1 MKKIIIILVI
11 IVCSK
16 SFSQNIKCEI
26 IDYSK
31 TLDGTEYSTCQYV
44 NSSYSH
50 SRPSI
55 LLIIDKKTFMEIYHK
70 IPKLFLSK
78 QEYTD
83 IWILGIKDFN
93 QANSS
98 LDSNKKIINFFIEKI
113 LKYRYDNDL
122 PIYEKSQ
129 LYSNAI
135 YLNKSDELCNYLACK
150 DR

>member
-1 MKKIIIILVI
+1 MKKSIIIFI
-11 IVCSK
+11 ITVCFK

-31 TLDGTEYSTCQYV
+31 TLDGIEYSTYQYV
-44 NSSYSH
+44 NSSYSY
-50 SRPSI
+50 SRPLM
-55 LLIIDKKTFMEIYHK
+55 LLITDKKTFMEIYHK

-93 QANSS
+93 QVNSS
-98 LDSNKKIINFFIEKI
+98 LDSNKKIIDFFIERI
-113 LKYRYDNDL
+113 LKYRHNNGL
-122 PIYEKSQ
+122 PIYEKLQ

-135 YLNKSDELCNYLACK
+135 YLKNSDELCNYLVCK
-150 DR
+150 